1 MNPWLSNS
9 NDLTESEEEKSPQQF
24 EDNFTKSAFQ
34 PLPDSEE
41 YLQHLEQKLKK
52 LKNKP
57 SFLEQLKSK
66 REDCI
71 ANLLRDNSRIST
83 NEEFLELETP
93 IQSSVQEIC
102 RHFCPEQPLNVG
114 ETVHIIQHD
123 HLEKIENSEELG
135 K

>member
-1 MNPWLSNS
+1 MNPWLSNE
-9 NDLTESEEEKSPQQF
+9 LIESKQEIIPQQF
-24 EDNFTKSAFQ
+24 EDNFTKSTFQ

-41 YLQHLEQKLKK
+41 YLQSLEKKLKK
-52 LKNKP
+52 LKT
-57 SFLEQLKSK
+57 SQTFLNQLKSK

-71 ANLLRDNSRIST
+71 SNLLRDNSRNIT
-83 NEEFLELETP
+83 NEELLELDTP

-123 HLEKIENSEELG
+123 HLEKSEELENN
-135 K
+135 

>member
-1 MNPWLSNS
+1 MNPWLSNE
-9 NDLTESEEEKSPQQF
+9 LIESKQEIIPQQF
-24 EDNFTKSAFQ
+24 EDNFTKSTFQ

-41 YLQHLEQKLKK
+41 YLQSLEKKLKK
-52 LKNKP
+52 LKTSQTLLN
-57 SFLEQLKSK
+57 QLKSK

-71 ANLLRDNSRIST
+71 SNLLRDNSRNIT
-83 NEEFLELETP
+83 NEELLELDTP

-123 HLEKIENSEELG
+123 HLEKIENSEEI
-135 K
+135 KNN